1 MRIDSSGNLLVG
13 ITSTTVGAGGAG
25 TTGFRVDGANGVV
38 QAASD
43 GTIAGIFNRTTSD
56 GDIVDFRKNGVQIG
70 YLGTVD
76 GDFNIYPA
84 ASGHKGLR
92 FGNGYIAPTANNTT
106 VQDNAVDL
114 GLSTHRFK
122 DLHLGGDANVG
133 GDLVVTGDLTING
146 TTTTLNTATLNV
158 EDKNITLN
166 YGTGDTSS
174 TADGAGITIQDAVN
188 SSTDATILWNATTDK
203 FEISHSLDFP
213 DNALARFGDGA
224 DLRIYHDGNHSYIDD
239 TGTGRLNI
247 RGAGDG
253 VFIDKYTGEN
263 MITAIADGAVT
274 LFHNGS
280 AKIATTSGGASVT
293 GALSVS
299 GNLGTGF
306 FEIGDDTATTTATT
320 QVSIASFSASSVR
333 SCKLLVQVTNTTD
346 STYHFT
352 EIAIIHD
359 GTDTYMTETGTMF
372 TGTAAEATFTSD
384 ISSGSVRLLA
394 TPASTDSM
402 TFKVVRQM
410 ITA

>member
-1 MRIDSSGNLLVG
+1 
-13 ITSTTVGAGGAG
+13 
-25 TTGFRVDGANGVV
+25 
-38 QAASD
+38 
-43 GTIAGIFNRTTSD
+43 
-56 GDIVDFRKNGVQIG
+56 
-70 YLGTVD
+70 
-76 GDFNIYPA
+76 
-84 ASGHKGLR
+84 
-92 FGNGYIAPTANNTT
+92 
-106 VQDNAVDL
+106 
-114 GLSTHRFK
+114 
-122 DLHLGGDANVG
+122 
-133 GDLVVTGDLTING
+133 
-146 TTTTLNTATLNV
+146 
-158 EDKNITLN
+158 
-166 YGTGDTSS
+166 
-174 TADGAGITIQDAVN
+174 
-188 SSTDATILWNATTDK
+188 
-203 FEISHSLDFP
+203 
-213 DNALARFGDGA
+213 
-224 DLRIYHDGNHSYIDD
+224 
-239 TGTGRLNI
+239 
-247 RGAGDG
+247 
-253 VFIDKYTGEN
+253 

-333 SCKLLVQVTNTTD
+333 SCKLIVQVTNTTD

>member
-1 MRIDSSGNLLVG
+1 M
-13 ITSTTVGAGGAG
+13 STTHH
-25 TTGFRVDGANGVV
+25 
-38 QAASD
+38 
-43 GTIAGIFNRTTSD
+43 
-56 GDIVDFRKNGVQIG
+56 DFIIK
-70 YLGTVD
+70 
-76 GDFNIYPA
+76 
-84 ASGHKGLR
+84 H
-92 FGNGYIAPTANNTT
+92 
-106 VQDNAVDL
+106 
-114 GLSTHRFK
+114 GLSLADSTK
-122 DLHLGGDANVG
+122 IKIGNSDDLQL
-133 GDLVVTGDLTING
+133 
-146 TTTTLNTATLNV
+146 
-158 EDKNITLN
+158 
-166 YGTGDTSS
+166 
-174 TADGAGITIQDAVN
+174 
-188 SSTDATILWNATTDK
+188 
-203 FEISHSLDFP
+203 
-213 DNALARFGDGA
+213 
-224 DLRIYHDGNHSYIDD
+224 YHDGNHSYIDD

-359 GTDTYMTETGTMF
+359 GTDTVSYTHLTLPTNRE
-372 TGTAAEATFTSD
+372 
-384 ISSGSVRLLA
+384 V
-394 TPASTDSM
+394 
-402 TFKVVRQM
+402 
-410 ITA
+410 